1 MVALIRGY
9 FLKTKKLTFVKIH
22 YNGEPLIEYH
32 REQKSYSSKSK
43 QRECIMSKIINGISQ
58 IFRRR
63 AEKKEKE
70 KKVSVYLS
78 TQDPKEMA
86 ARSYC

>member
-1 MVALIRGY
+1 
-9 FLKTKKLTFVKIH
+9 
-22 YNGEPLIEYH
+22 
-32 REQKSYSSKSK
+32 
-43 QRECIMSKIINGISQ
+43 MSKIINGISQ